1 MQLEGDLRIFVQTPH
16 DVDGSHFKNH
26 FFFTRSTLSREIGGG
41 GGGAGG
47 GEGGGSSGSGG
58 GCVGSNGGGFGA
70 LANGGT
76 KAWTGP
82 CRVMVGAGEVMYGDG
97 SCILVNVAGW
107 RNSPSTVATCPH
119 LGSAGLRKR

>member
-1 MQLEGDLRIFVQTPH
+1 MGIFVQTPR
-16 DVDGSHFKNH
+16 DVDGSHFKTC

-41 GGGAGG
+41 GGGG
-47 GEGGGSSGSGG
+47 GGGSGGNGGS
-58 GCVGSNGGGFGA
+58 VGDGGGFGA

-119 LGSAGLRKR
+119 LGSAGL